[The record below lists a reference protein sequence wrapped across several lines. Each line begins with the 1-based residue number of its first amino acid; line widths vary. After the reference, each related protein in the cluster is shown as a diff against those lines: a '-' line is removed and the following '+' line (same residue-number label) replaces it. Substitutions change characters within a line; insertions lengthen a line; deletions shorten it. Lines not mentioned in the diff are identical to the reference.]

1 MTLTTPYYRSL
12 TIIPAEG
19 CADQSTSSYT
29 PYDIFCL
36 QTRLYPIVYQM
47 LGRNVLLLFED
58 EYVNERMELVL
69 KLVRVGSA
77 QNFLGT
83 MDHVKLKKKQQK
95 ILNEAID
102 KITAEHMGYCLIDKQ
117 ELLLSVGKIYPTH
130 WFYTMMEYVILPI
143 EYNPFL
149 SSARYSGNE
158 SDRGGIY
165 LTFNPESDYKTAYNS
180 VCKLLLDT
188 IAKYY
193 EEGVV
198 YRPYSIIDSWS
209 LEQVDT
215 QTNRLYRPTWR
226 DDRFAPNL
234 VEFLLRK
241 IQGDPYIRLPISSN
255 LVTRHYIASI
265 LNEYEIAVIF
275 EGDYARIQVNNLEEA
290 QKIASL
296 VTSVTG
302 LGSDQKVVIRNLAGQ
317 VESFMNSIPPEIN
330 CISYQTS
337 NIEKPYTVSC
347 LVDLNSDFSF
357 EN

>member
-1 MTLTTPYYRSL
+1 MALVTPYYRSL

-19 CADQSTSSYT
+19 CADQSTPSYT

-36 QTRLYPIVYQM
+36 QSRLYPLIYQM
-47 LGRNVLLLFED
+47 LGRDVMILFED
-58 EYVNERMELVL
+58 EHLNERMELTL
-69 KLVRVGSA
+69 RLVR
-77 QNFLGT
+77 
-83 MDHVKLKKKQQK
+83 MDNSSIDNPERIIKLKKKQQK
-95 ILNEAID
+95 ILNEAINR
-102 KITAEHMGYCLIDKQ
+102 ITAEHMGYCLIDKQ
-117 ELLLSVGKIYPTH
+117 ELLLSVGRRYPTS

-149 SSARYSGNE
+149 SSTSYSG
-158 SDRGGIY
+158 SGGIY
-165 LTFNPESDYKTAYNS
+165 LAFNPESDYKTAYNS
-180 VCKLLLDT
+180 VCQLLLNT
-188 IAKYY
+188 IAQYY

-198 YRPYSIIDSWS
+198 FRPFSIIDSWS
-209 LEQVDT
+209 LEAVDG
-215 QTNRLYRPTWR
+215 QTNQLYRPTWQ
-226 DDRFAPNL
+226 DDRFAPNP
-234 VEFLLRK
+234 VEFLLKK

-275 EGDYARIQVNNLEEA
+275 EGDYARIQVNSLEEA

-302 LGSDQKVVIRNLAGQ
+302 LGSNQKVVVRNLAGQ
-317 VESFMNSIPPEIN
+317 VESVMNNIPAEIN

-347 LVDLNSDFSF
+347 LVDLNSEFSF
-357 EN
+357 